1 MKERAKGVAYCH
13 GWKHVFEYMSQEDV
27 LVEENNIYHLK
38 YTTYKTF
45 DRIEI

>member
-1 MKERAKGVAYCH
+1 MDGSM
-13 GWKHVFEYMSQEDV
+13 FLNTSQEDV

-45 DRIEI
+45 DRIEIWMGTNKIK